1 MIRSTLALILVGC
14 TTSPSLHQ
22 LELNASPPNL
32 ESRPLPRT
40 YFAKSNTPIVVR
52 LKAELESLGATQDQ
66 PPAALEIHTDVR
78 SSAPQSL
85 SIGAV
90 PMGPPA
96 WIGIRETDEGPA
108 FRVLYAPNGLDN
120 AERATLEQMLL
131 GLMQETTAGPPA
143 GDPAG

>member
-14 TTSPSLHQ
+14 ATSPNQHP

-40 YFAKSNTPIVVR
+40 YFAESNTPIVVR
-52 LKAELESLGATQDQ
+52 LKEKLESLGSTEDQ
-66 PPAALEIHTDVR
+66 PPAALDIHTEAR
-78 SSAPQSL
+78 SNAPQTL

-96 WIGIRETDEGPA
+96 WIGIRDTDEGPA
-108 FRVLYAPNGLDN
+108 FRVLYAPNGLDDL
-120 AERATLEQMLL
+120 ERATLEQVLL
-131 GLMQETTAGPPA
+131 ELMQETTAGPPT